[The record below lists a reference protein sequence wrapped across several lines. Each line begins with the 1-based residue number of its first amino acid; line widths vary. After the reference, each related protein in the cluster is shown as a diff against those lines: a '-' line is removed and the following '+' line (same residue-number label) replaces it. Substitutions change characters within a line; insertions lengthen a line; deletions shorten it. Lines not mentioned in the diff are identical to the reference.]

1 MKKFLVLILLAFTV
15 TAQAQMACVSLFE
28 TPYETLNARLTK
40 RYPRLEFMT
49 KDPRGFIKEI
59 QERYKEQR
67 LKDPAHA
74 LEFDYSDVA
83 MPMVEY
89 SAKHLETKISE
100 TTILIS
106 ETKMML
112 EEVSSLRILKKRILE
127 KQVKEYE
134 AAEQFYKAL
143 ANEAR
148 FYLAQNKVSYQK
160 SIEFLYYFSR
170 AYGHFETRKLPFMT
184 RFYLGI
190 DRAFQGY
197 KQLPIEKEF
206 ARYQERKFEIFQRK
220 SAVNGFVI
228 SEKSYLEAL
237 QHPEVKAPTEELK
250 AIIVPLYDA
259 IGREFLMRY
268 MPTEISVVGV
278 THESIEADGFKRP
291 SGDFWM
297 HDIRHESARQQEIK
311 SFMEKNDMTLE
322 QWHKFSSLQEKWYLE
337 YKKHLGLIQDKELKE
352 AIELSTFNYFHDRG
366 YPFVPSVWKNRKSM
380 HVYYGLV
387 LMLTLSGQ
395 GTGFKNV
402 RLNTKIASDWL
413 DKFFEAR
420 LAEEA
425 EGLSQILNDK

>member
-1 MKKFLVLILLAFTV
+1 MKNFLVFIILAFTV

-49 KDPRGFIKEI
+49 KNPRGFIENI
-59 QERYKEQR
+59 QKRYREQR
-67 LKDPAHA
+67 AKDSNHA

-89 SAKHLETKISE
+89 SSKHLETKINE
-100 TTILIS
+100 VVTLAKQAKA
-106 ETKMML
+106 ELAK
-112 EEVSSLRILKKRILE
+112 VSSLRVLKKRILE
-127 KQVKEYE
+127 KQVREYE
-134 AAEQFYKAL
+134 VAEQFYKAL
-143 ANEAR
+143 ASEAH
-148 FYLAQNKVSYQK
+148 FYIAQNHVSYQK

-206 ARYQERKFEIFQRK
+206 ARYKQRKFEIFQKK
-220 SAVNGFVI
+220 SMVNGFVI

-237 QHPEVKAPTEELK
+237 QHPDVKAPTEDLK
-250 AIIVPLYDA
+250 AIIVPLCDA

-268 MPTEISVVGV
+268 MSTEISVVGV
-278 THESIEADGFKRP
+278 AHESIEADGFKRP

-311 SFMEKNDMTLE
+311 SFMSKHDMSLE

-337 YKKHLGLIQDKELKE
+337 YKKHLGLIQDQDLKE
-352 AIELSTFNYFHDRG
+352 AIELSTFNFFHDRG
-366 YPFVPSVWKNRKSM
+366 YPFVPSTWKSRKNM

-402 RLNTKIASDWL
+402 RSNTQKATEWL
-413 DKFFEAR
+413 DQFFGTR

-425 EGLSQILNDK
+425 EGLTKILQSK

>member
-1 MKKFLVLILLAFTV
+1 M
-15 TAQAQMACVSLFE
+15 AQAQMACVSLFE

-49 KDPRGFIKEI
+49 KDPRGFVKDI
-59 QERYKEQR
+59 QKRYKEQR
-67 LKDPAHA
+67 AKDPMRP

-83 MPMVEY
+83 IPMVEY
-89 SAKHLETKISE
+89 SAKHLETKVSE
-100 TTILIS
+100 MTLLIS
-106 ETKMML
+106 ETKTQL
-112 EEVSSLRILKKRILE
+112 TKISSLRVLKKRILE
-127 KQVKEYE
+127 KQLKEYE
-134 AAEQFYKAL
+134 VAGQFYKAL
-143 ANEAR
+143 AKEAH
-148 FYLAQNKVSYQK
+148 FYLLQNKVSYQK

-190 DRAFQGY
+190 DRVFQGY
-197 KQLPIEKEF
+197 KQLPIEQEF
-206 ARYQERKFEIFQRK
+206 ARYRARKFEIFQRK

-237 QHPEVKAPTEELK
+237 QHPDVKAPTHELK

-297 HDIRHESARQQEIK
+297 HDIRHESARQEEIK
-311 SFMEKNDMTLE
+311 SFMNKHDMSLE

-337 YKKHLGLIQDKELKE
+337 YKKHLGLIQDKDLKE
-352 AIELSTFNYFHDRG
+352 AIELSMFNYFHDRG
-366 YPFVPSVWKNRKSM
+366 YPFVPSVWKTRKSM

-402 RLNTKIASDWL
+402 RSNSKKAVEWL
-413 DKFFEAR
+413 DQFFGAR